1 MIQNKLIRAK
11 NGNENTSNFTT
22 YLNPPIVL
30 SENSSIGLQTFNME
44 LTPNVID
51 ITSETQKI
59 SYATVKPSAGSYDQL
74 ILEHTFIIPLSA
86 YSQTDLA
93 YIMTQEANKQ
103 LYYETTNDH
112 SKEQGSEILFFYDKT
127 TEQISFNYAARLSNQ
142 FCGTPVDKVKQ
153 TDLTGNSYSYA
164 LDASG
169 AGEVTRLTD
178 DETTFDFYH
187 YSTIPFC
194 RGSGEIII
202 DVTQS
207 VNNYVIGLINPI
219 HLLSNPDSNTI
230 LQKIKYGIMLLDNT
244 STYDINDYPQDE
256 ILLKNGEDSDW
267 EAQSDTTT
275 DEIKFILGKQ
285 TTYQADGYKLFIER
299 DSYIDK
305 FEYEYGNYVLICA
318 TYTKDNVL
326 TYNICESKLAST
338 TTTEKGYYT
347 EINPHYLNLSSNH
360 FVSLENNKYNDDGL
374 GFLPNQAGSYITL
387 NLFND
392 ETMQLFG
399 FNKKEIESNDIYAA
413 QDQTINII
421 PLFKINSRYQFP
433 NNLKLIVDLPL
444 DSYDSG
450 KSENIL
456 SFIPNN
462 VNSDGFITYQ
472 PSPPLFITL
481 KNNRSLYLD
490 HITFKLYDDKD
501 VLLPPQ
507 IASSAVVIIQ
517 SIK

>member
-1 MIQNKLIRAK
+1 
-11 NGNENTSNFTT
+11 
-22 YLNPPIVL
+22 
-30 SENSSIGLQTFNME
+30 
-44 LTPNVID
+44 
-51 ITSETQKI
+51 
-59 SYATVKPSAGSYDQL
+59 
-74 ILEHTFIIPLSA
+74 
-86 YSQTDLA
+86 
-93 YIMTQEANKQ
+93 
-103 LYYETTNDH
+103 
-112 SKEQGSEILFFYDKT
+112 
-127 TEQISFNYAARLSNQ
+127 
-142 FCGTPVDKVKQ
+142 
-153 TDLTGNSYSYA
+153 
-164 LDASG
+164 
-169 AGEVTRLTD
+169 
-178 DETTFDFYH
+178 
-187 YSTIPFC
+187 
-194 RGSGEIII
+194 
-202 DVTQS
+202 
-207 VNNYVIGLINPI
+207 
-219 HLLSNPDSNTI
+219 
-230 LQKIKYGIMLLDNT
+230 
-244 STYDINDYPQDE
+244 
-256 ILLKNGEDSDW
+256 
-267 EAQSDTTT
+267 
-275 DEIKFILGKQ
+275 
-285 TTYQADGYKLFIER
+285 
-299 DSYIDK
+299 
-305 FEYEYGNYVLICA
+305 
-318 TYTKDNVL
+318 
-326 TYNICESKLAST
+326 LAST

-444 DSYDSG
+444 DSYDNG